1 VSENLRPY
9 ELQRVGMEIILRTD
23 RPHASAWLL
32 NRMKS
37 ADLDWEPA
45 RVKWISDLAGLAERQ
60 AETALDDLIGRALL
74 VSDPAS
80 QTFYLPQFAAKF
92 LLDKRPETVAYARRA
107 VEIFTRLRK
116 PDSLTGAWA
125 ALQGVFSRNAGVRS
139 QESEGSAQGAAAPSQ
154 ESLTSPRRSVV
165 RVLVERIAAA

>member
-1 VSENLRPY
+1 MSENLRPY

-23 RPHASAWLL
+23 S
-32 NRMKS
+32 
-37 ADLDWEPA
+37 
-45 RVKWISDLAGLAERQ
+45 
-60 AETALDDLIGRALL
+60 
-74 VSDPAS
+74 
-80 QTFYLPQFAAKF
+80 KF